1 MGLFD
6 VMQQQILGLI
16 ERAVVNNLDASGK
29 CQSADITLIAG
40 EQKGGVEH
48 IEPYGLTT
56 RAHAGAEAVVLFPD
70 GDRSHA
76 VTMVVSDRRYRIQE
90 LKSGEVALYDD
101 QGQSVTLTRE
111 GIVVNGA
118 GKPLIFRNAPKARF
132 EMDIEATGQITDRCD
147 GDGLSMAAMR
157 IAYNGH
163 RHRENGTDN
172 DTDQPNQKME
182 G

>member
-16 ERAVVNNLDASGK
+16 ERAVVNSLDASDK
-29 CQSADITLIAG
+29 CQSVDMSLIAG

-48 IEPYGLTT
+48 MEPYGFTA
-56 RAHAGAEAVVLFPD
+56 RANAGAEAIVLFPD

-76 VTMVVSDRRYRIQE
+76 VTMVVSDRRYRLTGLQ
-90 LKSGEVALYDD
+90 SGEVALYDD

-111 GIVVNGA
+111 GIVVSGA

-132 EMDIEATGQITDRCD
+132 EMDIEATGQISDRCD
-147 GDGLSMAAMR
+147 SDGLSMAAMR

-163 RHRENGTDN
+163 RHRENGEGS

>member
-1 MGLFD
+1 MGVFD

-16 ERAVVNNLDASGK
+16 ERAVVNNMDPSGK
-29 CQSADITLIAG
+29 CQSVDMALIAG

-48 IEPYGLTT
+48 IEPYGLTS
-56 RAHAGAEAVVLFPD
+56 RAHVGAEAIVLFPD

-76 VTMVVSDRRYRIQE
+76 VTMVVSDRRYR
-90 LKSGEVALYDD
+90 LKGLQSGEVALYDD

-157 IAYNGH
+157 VAYNGH
-163 RHRENGTDN
+163 QHRENGQGSN
-172 DTDQPNQKME
+172 TDQPNQKME

>member
-16 ERAVVNNLDASGK
+16 ERAVVNSQDASGK
-29 CQSADITLIAG
+29 CQSADLTLIAG
-40 EQKGGVEH
+40 EQKGEVEH
-48 IEPYGLTT
+48 LEPYGFTA

-76 VTMVVSDRRYRIQE
+76 VTMVVSDRRYRLQG

-101 QGQSVTLTRE
+101 RGQSVTLTRE
-111 GIVVNGA
+111 GILVNG
-118 GKPLIFRNAPKARF
+118 GGQPLIFRNAPRARF
-132 EMDIEATGQITDRCD
+132 EMDIEATGQIVDRCEE
-147 GDGLSMAAMR
+147 GGLSMAAMR
-157 IAYNGH
+157 LAYNGH
-163 RHRENGTDN
+163 RHRENGEGSN
-172 DTDQPNQKME
+172 TDQPNQKME

>member
-6 VMQQQILGLI
+6 AVQQRILGLI
-16 ERAVVNNLDASGK
+16 ERAVVTRLDTTAK

-48 IEPYGLTT
+48 IEPYGLTA
-56 RAHAGAEAVVLFPD
+56 RAHGGAEAIVLFPD

-76 VTMVVSDRRYRIQE
+76 VTMVVSDRRYRLQG
-90 LKSGEVALYDD
+90 LQSGEVALYDD
-101 QGQSVTLTRE
+101 LGQSVTLTRE

-118 GKPLIFRNAPKARF
+118 GKPLLFRNAPKARF
-132 EMDIEATGQITDRCD
+132 EMDIEATGQITDRCES
-147 GDGLSMAAMR
+147 GGLSMAAMR
-157 IAYNGH
+157 VAYNGH
-163 RHRENGTDN
+163 RHRENGQGS

>member
-6 VMQQQILGLI
+6 VIQQQILGLI
-16 ERAVVNNLDASGK
+16 ERAVVNSLDASGK
-29 CQSADITLIAG
+29 CQSADVALIAG
-40 EQKGGVEH
+40 EQKGGIEH
-48 IEPYGLTT
+48 IEPYGFTA
-56 RAHAGAEAVVLFPD
+56 RAHAGAEAILLFPD

-76 VTMVVSDRRYRIQE
+76 VTLAVSDRRYRLKG

-101 QGQSVTLTRE
+101 RGQSVTLTRE

-118 GKPLIFRNAPKARF
+118 GMPLIFRNAPKARF
-132 EMDIEATGQITDRCD
+132 EMDIEATGHITDRCD

-157 IAYNGH
+157 SAYNGH
-163 RHRENGTDN
+163 QHRENGEGSN
-172 DTDQPNQKME
+172 TDQPNQKME